1 MKGVTKPEQAERAN
15 GVHTEVS
22 VGRQDPPPVG
32 GFVFHGHVSGAE
44 WVCRLAEFLGA
55 REVGLLVALLR
66 PSSSG
71 VASRRHEFAGRAYG
85 VRRTVTGIRIG
96 TRRCAFMERKMYRG
110 VTVFSRD
117 GMHQDSSYRAP
128 VPFVGRCEP
137 GCDCGFCQAK
147 AARRASPFFV
157 VYPARSQ
164 PLILSDPLVRG
175 GTMLR

>member
-1 MKGVTKPEQAERAN
+1 MVCTQRCPSAVRIRRL
-15 GVHTEVS
+15 S
-22 VGRQDPPPVG
+22 VGSSSTVVQPARS
-32 GFVFHGHVSGAE
+32 GFSCAGV
-44 WVCRLAEFLGA
+44 LGV

-110 VTVFSRD
+110 VTAFSRD
-117 GMHQDSSYRAP
+117 GMHQDSSYCAP

-137 GCDCGFCQAK
+137 GCDCGLCRAK

-157 VYPARSQ
+157 VYPARFQ
-164 PLILSDPLVRG
+164 RLIPSDPFVRS